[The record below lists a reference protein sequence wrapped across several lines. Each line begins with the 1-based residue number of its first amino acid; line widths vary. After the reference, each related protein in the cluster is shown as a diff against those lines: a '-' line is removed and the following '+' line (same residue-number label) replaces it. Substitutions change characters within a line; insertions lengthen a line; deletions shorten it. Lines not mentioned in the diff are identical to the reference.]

1 MKTPHKILIVEDDS
15 DIAELLRI
23 NFVDLGF
30 ESDHESDGALALNKI
45 LKDDYSLII
54 LDVMLPSMNGLDI
67 CRKVRETKPEQAI
80 IMLTARTSEID
91 QIVGL
96 EIGADDYLT
105 KPFSIPALQAR
116 VRVQLRRVELMQ
128 SSNDSIQKHDRIKI
142 GQLIIDHNNHSV
154 NFRGEVIDLTAI
166 EFELL
171 YFLAKRADQVFSRAS
186 LLDQVWGY
194 NHDGYEHTVNSH
206 INRLRRKL
214 QVKLSSSS
222 DPNSSQPE
230 IIQTVWGV
238 GYKLSS
244 ESC

>member
-1 MKTPHKILIVEDDS
+1 MNNQHKILIVEDDL
-15 DIAELLRI
+15 DIAELLRV
-23 NFVDLGF
+23 NFIDLGV
-30 ESDHESDGALALNKI
+30 ESEHVSDGVQALEKI
-45 LKDDYSLII
+45 LTGSYSLII
-54 LDVMLPSMNGLDI
+54 LDVMLPRMNGLDI

-80 IMLTARTSEID
+80 IMLTAKGSETE

-96 EIGADDYLT
+96 ELGADDYMS
-105 KPFSIPALQAR
+105 KPFSVPALQAR

-128 SSNDSIQKHDRIKI
+128 SSQAQTNTHKIIRI
-142 GQLIIDHNNHSV
+142 GQLEIDQNNHSV
-154 NFRGEVIDLTAI
+154 ILSEEELILTSI
-166 EFELL
+166 EFDLL
-171 YFLAKRADQVFSRAS
+171 LFLANRADQVFSRTN

-214 QVKLSSSS
+214 QLK
-222 DPNSSQPE
+222 PSQPQ

-244 ESC
+244 ESCA